1 MAVRLTCL
9 VLGYAFG
16 LIQTAYFI
24 GRMHGIDIRNYGS
37 GNAGSTNAMRTM
49 GRKAGLLTFAGD
61 VLKCVCAVLLVRRL
75 FGKGYEDILP
85 LLSLYASAGVILG
98 HNFPF
103 YLKFRGGKGI
113 ACTVG
118 LAIMLGWP
126 FFAVGFASFA
136 LIFFTT
142 HYVSLGSVVGYT
154 LLFAEAVVL
163 GQRGFFDVSQSV
175 LWEIYAVLGILA
187 VMAIYRHRGNISR
200 LFAGTESKMY
210 LSKHK

>member
-1 MAVRLTCL
+1 MAVRLICL
-9 VLGYAFG
+9 AVGYAFG
-16 LIQTAYFI
+16 LIQTAYII

-49 GRKAGLLTFAGD
+49 GRRAGLLTFAGD
-61 VLKCVCAVLLVRRL
+61 VLKCVCAVLIVRL
-75 FGKGYEDILP
+75 IFGADHGEMLP

-126 FFAVGFASFA
+126 FLVLGFVSFA

-154 LLFAEAVVL
+154 LLFVEAVVL
-163 GQRGFFDVSQSV
+163 GQLGFIGVSQSV
-175 LWEIYAVLGILA
+175 LWEMYTVLGLLS

-210 LSKHK
+210 LSRHE

>member
-1 MAVRLTCL
+1 
-9 VLGYAFG
+9 
-16 LIQTAYFI
+16 
-24 GRMHGIDIRNYGS
+24 
-37 GNAGSTNAMRTM
+37 MRTM

-61 VLKCVCAVLLVRRL
+61 VLKCVCAVLCVRL
-75 FGKGYEDILP
+75 FFGKEHGNILP

-118 LAIMLGWP
+118 LTIMLGWP
-126 FFAVGFASFA
+126 FFVLGFASFA

-154 LLFAEAVVL
+154 LLFVEAVVL
-163 GQRGFFDVSQSV
+163 GQWGFFGVSQPV
-175 LWEIYAVLGILA
+175 LWEMYAMLGILA

-210 LSKHK
+210 LSRHE

>member
-1 MAVRLTCL
+1 MAVRLICL
-9 VLGYAFG
+9 AVGYMFG
-16 LIQTAYFI
+16 LIQTAYII

-49 GRKAGLLTFAGD
+49 GRKAGLLTFVGD
-61 VLKCVCAVLLVRRL
+61 VLKCVCAVLLVRL
-75 FGKGYEDILP
+75 VFGAGHREMLP

-118 LAIMLGWP
+118 LAAMLGWP
-126 FFAVGFASFA
+126 FFVLGFASFA

-154 LLFAEAVVL
+154 LLFIEAVVL
-163 GQRGFFDVSQSV
+163 GQWGYFGVSRPV
-175 LWEIYAVLGILA
+175 LWEMYIVLGLLS

-210 LSKHK
+210 LSRHE